1 MQKARPKEAIGFVF
15 EGEVLI
21 VEKKFDEAARAYA
34 EALKRQP
41 EPLLVLRQRALLEA
55 AGKRNEGEAVV
66 ARWLRENPKDA
77 VVRLYLADRDLAAKD
92 YKAAAAGYR
101 QIVADQ
107 PNNAVA
113 MNNLAWTLGELK
125 DPSALGYAEKA
136 ARLAPRSPAVAD
148 TYGWL
153 LVESGDT
160 KRGTEILG
168 RASKAAPNAHEIRL
182 HYAKALIKSGDKG
195 AARKELEQIAQAP
208 GESPVKAEAESLLKQ
223 L

>member
-1 MQKARPKEAIGFVF
+1 M
-15 EGEVLI
+15 LI

-41 EPLLVLRQRALLEA
+41 SRCSCCASAPCCEA
-55 AGKRNEGEAVV
+55 AGKRQEGEAIL
-66 ARWLRENPKDA
+66 ARWLREHPKDA
-77 VVRLYLADRDLAAKD
+77 VVRLYLAERDMQMKD

-101 QIVADQ
+101 EIVADQ
-107 PNNAVA
+107 SEQRRRDEQSRLDARA
-113 MNNLAWTLGELK
+113 SSTIRAR
-125 DPSALGYAEKA
+125 SATRRRPH
-136 ARLAPRSPAVAD
+136 RLAPRSPAVAD

-168 RASKAAPNAHEIRL
+168 RASKAAPNAHDIRL

-195 AARKELEQIAQAP
+195 AARKELEADRPGAGREPREGRGRRAPEAAMQARALDR
-208 GESPVKAEAESLLKQ
+208 ST
-223 L
+223 